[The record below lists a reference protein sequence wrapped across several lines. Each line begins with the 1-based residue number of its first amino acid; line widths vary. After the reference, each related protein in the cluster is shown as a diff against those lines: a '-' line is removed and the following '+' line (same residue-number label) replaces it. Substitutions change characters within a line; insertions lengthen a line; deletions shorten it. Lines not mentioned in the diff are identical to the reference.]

1 MTLSGLMS
9 ATFYRHYWP
18 AMVAQTVLNIGLM
31 LLTTQSLTLNA
42 DTNVTS
48 LFGIVWWLE
57 NFLLVSYLSW
67 QNGHAF
73 LWRQLWATPGA
84 RLRAIGLQF
93 LSVAALTQ
101 LVPTAI
107 WLAIQT
113 SATLPLDIVAFGWV
127 WFTSLS
133 AILVAHYCAEYRQVR
148 SILVFVASGLIL
160 TWTVLPWHL
169 ALLFPIFIF
178 ILLVGTFVTQPK
190 LRFVS
195 QQILLLTGRTT
206 ITALFVF
213 SCLLVSDYSVR
224 FPVLAAEP
232 AQAIQQSTSVEF
244 VSDNESERHWQENT
258 QTALQSIPSFTTGAQ
273 EPEQPSSVNLT
284 VRNLGS
290 VQPLVR
296 TLGLTYRA
304 GQDIKTDWLSRSL
317 KNPWLNTEGYTKDS
331 NSYQRFMQQAELVW
345 QNPTS
350 TVPVFVSFQGQ
361 ELAILNSTLLRYAN
375 STTSVLWR
383 QPAVELSWYFVN
395 DVAEKGYLAFGNAQQ
410 TFLFRLIDGQPDITE
425 FPTVQTPTFVVF
437 HQTDSELTMLDVF
450 YPDNNG
456 QRWAWLLRNPNR
468 KMNIPVRYTTTG
480 LNDTEIS
487 STLFMS
493 LTFGFTLLWL
503 LFSALFHKY
512 RRQRLL
518 SA

>member
-1 MTLSGLMS
+1 M
-9 ATFYRHYWP
+9 R
-18 AMVAQTVLNIGLM
+18 
-31 LLTTQSLTLNA
+31 
-42 DTNVTS
+42 
-48 LFGIVWWLE
+48 
-57 NFLLVSYLSW
+57 
-67 QNGHAF
+67 
-73 LWRQLWATPGA
+73 
-84 RLRAIGLQF
+84 
-93 LSVAALTQ
+93 
-101 LVPTAI
+101 
-107 WLAIQT
+107 
-113 SATLPLDIVAFGWV
+113 
-127 WFTSLS
+127 
-133 AILVAHYCAEYRQVR
+133 
-148 SILVFVASGLIL
+148 
-160 TWTVLPWHL
+160 
-169 ALLFPIFIF
+169 
-178 ILLVGTFVTQPK
+178 
-190 LRFVS
+190 
-195 QQILLLTGRTT
+195 
-206 ITALFVF
+206 
-213 SCLLVSDYSVR
+213 
-224 FPVLAAEP
+224 
-232 AQAIQQSTSVEF
+232 
-244 VSDNESERHWQENT
+244 
-258 QTALQSIPSFTTGAQ
+258 
-273 EPEQPSSVNLT
+273 
-284 VRNLGS
+284 
-290 VQPLVR
+290 PLVR
-296 TLGLTYRA
+296 TLGLTYRT

-383 QPAVELSWYFVN
+383 QPTVELSWYFVN
-395 DVAEKGYLAFGNAQQ
+395 DVAEKGYLTFGNAQQ
-410 TFLFRLIDGQPDITE
+410 TFLFRLIDGQPDITD

-468 KMNIPVRYTTTG
+468 KMNIPVRYTTTE

-493 LTFGFTLLWL
+493 LTLGTTLLWL